1 MEDHMFSFSIKIC
14 RVFYIDYLIWM
25 TPYKRYQYNSDELP
39 LPMATVYD
47 LKHIDHELIEYDEK
61 RMVSSEK

>member
-1 MEDHMFSFSIKIC
+1 MLKNKD
-14 RVFYIDYLIWM
+14 IDYLIWM
-25 TPYKRYQYNSDELP
+25 TTYKRYQYNSDELP
-39 LPMATVYD
+39 LPMAIVYA

>member
-1 MEDHMFSFSIKIC
+1 MKKD
-14 RVFYIDYLIWM
+14 IDYLIWM